1 VTVLLPLRGRSE
13 GPAVAVSWGS
23 GTMPAQ
29 LGASRGKAASR
40 LADVQLAAQ
49 NGMAFRR
56 VSK

>member
-1 VTVLLPLRGRSE
+1 
-13 GPAVAVSWGS
+13 
-23 GTMPAQ
+23 MPAQ
-29 LGASRGKAASR
+29 DGASRGKVVSG